1 MTGFFFDANH
11 IAIIVFGGALLAI
24 LFRWLVLTEDRQ
36 KYRDYVDGG
45 MWSWIAFSTALYM
58 GEAAGYG
65 WDGPGGTGAEFG
77 GDPGGGGFGC
87 GGGCGGG
94 GA

>member
-1 MTGFFFDANH
+1 MASLFFDANH
-11 IAIIVFGGALLAI
+11 IAILLFGGALLAI
-24 LFRWLVLTEDRQ
+24 LFRWLVLTEDRR

-45 MWSWIAFSTALYM
+45 MWGWIAFSGAMYM
-58 GEAAGYG
+58 GEAGGLGHDGQGAAG
-65 WDGPGGTGAEFG
+65 DS
-77 GDPGGGGFGC
+77 GGGFDGGAGC